1 VINLHPALPDTFDGA
16 NAVQRAYDAFRRGEI
31 AKTGVM
37 VHHVVKEVDRGEPV
51 VVREIAFREG
61 EAQDAF
67 EKRLH
72 SVEWDVIVQATRKVL
87 EDEAL
92 LGRRFTGES

>member
-1 VINLHPALPDTFDGA
+1 
-16 NAVQRAYDAFRRGEI
+16 VQRAYDAFRQGEI

-37 VHHVVKEVDRGEPV
+37 VHYVIKEVDRGEPI

-72 SVEWDVIVQATRKVL
+72 VIEWELIVEATRKVL
-87 EDEAL
+87 GDEIAVCEDLPVNLEKE
-92 LGRRFTGES
+92 GTFGD